1 MQRRTSSQL
10 GLLAVCSLFV
20 SRGTAQ
26 IPTNPAPYTPA
37 KLIETIAYDRS
48 PEWKKSLRAAKVA
61 GLWTLRDESQLPPPY
76 SWTLDGWG
84 MFVELRD
91 GKRYR
96 AYQYS
101 NPDVRIS
108 DPEGTQATAIVSA
121 FRPIK
126 EAMRR
131 DSAGT
136 PFRGLYLVSEG
147 RNEFTACGSDL
158 AMSIEGRLP
167 LQTAKDT
174 TRMYVEF
181 KGVSN
186 INWVELDFRREF
198 HIYVDSVIVARPWTP
213 DACIAPKDPDA
224 TDRE

>member
-1 MQRRTSSQL
+1 VCETFTRRAGIGTCR
-10 GLLAVCSLFV
+10 GLF
-20 SRGTAQ
+20 
-26 IPTNPAPYTPA
+26 
-37 KLIETIAYDRS
+37 ERS
-48 PEWKKSLRAAKVA
+48 PDWKKSLRASEVA

-91 GKRYR
+91 GNRYR

-101 NPDVRIS
+101 NPDARKANP
-108 DPEGTQATAIVSA
+108 DRTQATAIVSA

-131 DSAGT
+131 GSART

-158 AMSIEGRLP
+158 AMAIEGRFP
-167 LQTAKDT
+167 LQTANDT